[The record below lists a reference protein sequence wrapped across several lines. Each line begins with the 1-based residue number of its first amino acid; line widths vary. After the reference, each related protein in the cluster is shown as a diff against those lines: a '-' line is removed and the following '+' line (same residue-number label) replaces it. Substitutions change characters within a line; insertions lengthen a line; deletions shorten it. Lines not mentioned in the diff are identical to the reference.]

1 MGVGTLTFT
10 SFASSFEGNS
20 LMDRRQFVQASAGLF
35 AVSGFSSLSAME
47 PIQRQGKG
55 PLKLS
60 LAAYSMRDALTG
72 KGAPD
77 KVIDLIG
84 FLDYTAKL
92 GIGGAELTSYY
103 FPPEVTAP
111 YLNALKRHAH
121 FAGLTIT
128 GGAIGNDYCQKPGDK
143 LNKDMEHTEKWINY
157 YAELGAPV
165 IRVFAGAVPKD
176 DSKEA
181 AIARCIENCERAC
194 ELAGRRGIMLALE
207 NHGGITAKAEDM
219 LKIVQGVKS
228 PWFGVNFDSGNFSS
242 GPDPYAEL
250 AMIAPY
256 AINAQIKI
264 DMNVKGKKEPADLAR
279 VVKILRDAGYSGWV
293 VLEYEGKEDPFLG
306 VPKAIDQLRPL
317 CG

>member
-1 MGVGTLTFT
+1 
-10 SFASSFEGNS
+10 
-20 LMDRRQFVQASAGLF
+20 MDRRQFVRASAGILG
-35 AVSGFSSLSAME
+35 ASSLSTLRGME
-47 PIQRQGKG
+47 PIQRQGKA

-72 KGAPD
+72 KAGPE
-77 KVIDLIG
+77 KSMDLIG

-92 GIGGAELTSYY
+92 GLGGAELTSYY
-103 FPPEVTAP
+103 FPPDISAP

-121 FAGLTIT
+121 FAGLTVT
-128 GGAIGNDYCQKPGDK
+128 GGAIGNDYCQKPGEK
-143 LNKDMEHTEKWINY
+143 LDKDMEHTEKWINY

-165 IRVFAGAVPKD
+165 IRVFAGTIPKG

-181 AIARCIENCERAC
+181 TIARCIENCERAC
-194 ELAGRRGIMLALE
+194 EMAGRRGIMLALE

-228 PWFGVNFDSGNFSS
+228 PWFGVNLDSGNFSS

-250 AMIAPY
+250 ALIAPY

-264 DMNVKGKKEPADLAR
+264 DMKVNGKSEPADLTR
-279 VVKILRDAGYSGWV
+279 VVKILRDAGYGGWV
-293 VLEYEGKEDPFLG
+293 VLEYEGKEDPYLG
-306 VPKAIDQLRPL
+306 IPKAIDQLRPL